1 MLEITYK
8 ELKEEHGLSNK
19 QIQKLDRGAQMVL
32 GNALKMIDGCLR
44 SKEDCETKISTCLI
58 YVTMATEM
66 LEKNFFEALSETI
79 PKEKLN

>member
-32 GNALKMIDGCLR
+32 GNALKMIEGCLR
-44 SKEDCETKISTCLI
+44 SKEDCDMKVTSCLV

-66 LEKNFFEALSETI
+66 LEENFFEVISETI